1 MRRQCEKPD
10 CRVSINTVLTLF
22 AFNNFKVPMEDEGQ
36 SYIIM
41 WFWII
46 VIAVVIGAIIGF
58 AQDGKGEDAAA
69 GAFTGGCMA
78 AGCLVRLAM
87 AALGILVVLWL
98 FGVLFG

>member
-1 MRRQCEKPD
+1 
-10 CRVSINTVLTLF
+10 
-22 AFNNFKVPMEDEGQ
+22 MEDEGQ

-58 AQDGKGEDAAA
+58 AHDGKGEDAAA